1 LEVKVAELLDDVEAA
16 RKKRKAAL
24 QKRAEREH
32 AAFLR
37 KRDFVHNVNALKAAM
52 PKTVINLADV
62 HTPHKEL
69 GPVGRPHGKVR

>member
-1 LEVKVAELLDDVEAA
+1 LEVKIAELLDDAEEA

-24 QKRAEREH
+24 QKRADREH

-37 KRDFVHNVNALKAAM
+37 KRDFVHNVNDLKAEM

-62 HTPHKEL
+62 HTPHTE
-69 GPVGRPHGKVR
+69 PRQVGRPHGKVR